1 MKILITD
8 GMGNDEEKEIN
19 EDEIT
24 GKELLE
30 KLGISAFEA
39 MIMKNNE
46 IVRERELLTN
56 EDKIKILNM
65 IHGGWSVLWYNLVFN
80 LPLKILNEFNWF
92 LNKYR

>member
-1 MKILITD
+1 LKILITD
-8 GMGNDEEKEIN
+8 GMGYDEEKEIN
-19 EDEIT
+19 EDEIS

-46 IVRERELLTN
+46 IVRKRELLTN

-65 IHGGWSVLWYNLVFN
+65 IHGD
-80 LPLKILNEFNWF
+80 
-92 LNKYR
+92 

>member
-65 IHGGWSVLWYNLVFN
+65 IHGG
-80 LPLKILNEFNWF
+80 
-92 LNKYR
+92 

>member
-1 MKILITD
+1 LKILITD

-65 IHGGWSVLWYNLVFN
+65 IHGG
-80 LPLKILNEFNWF
+80 
-92 LNKYR
+92 